1 MKEIVLV
8 LELAAENDWID
19 AFYLPFGQNEAFKP
33 VMGSCT
39 QALTCLMNIR
49 ISFKGVDIF
58 VIFRLSEI
66 SQKKISYKIL

>member
-1 MKEIVLV
+1 MKEIVLM

-19 AFYLPFGQNEAFKP
+19 AFYLPFGQNVGFKP

-49 ISFKGVDIF
+49 ISSGVDI
-58 VIFRLSEI
+58 LLI
-66 SQKKISYKIL
+66 SGRVLVKKKILKQIGF

>member
-1 MKEIVLV
+1 MKEIVLM

-19 AFYLPFGQNEAFKP
+19 AFYLPFGQNAGFKP

-49 ISFKGVDIF
+49 IS
-58 VIFRLSEI
+58 
-66 SQKKISYKIL
+66 

>member
-49 ISFKGVDIF
+49 ISFRGRYFHFFQVEWNF
-58 VIFRLSEI
+58 T
-66 SQKKISYKIL
+66 KKMS